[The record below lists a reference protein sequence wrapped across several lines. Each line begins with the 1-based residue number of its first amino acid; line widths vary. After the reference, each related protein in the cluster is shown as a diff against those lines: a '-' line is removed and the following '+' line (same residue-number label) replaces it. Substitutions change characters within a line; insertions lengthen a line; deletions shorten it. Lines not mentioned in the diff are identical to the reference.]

1 MPDLLHEKQFKGP
14 VIGIDEAGR
23 GPWAGPLTVSA
34 IWLATSDAAG
44 LPDGIDDSKKLNPER
59 RAQLA
64 ELLCKQPFFH
74 HTVSID
80 VSTIDQI
87 GILQAT
93 FRGMKQAA
101 AGLMKTL
108 VRVGLPTP
116 VHALIDG
123 NLLPPEMPLPAT
135 ALVKGDNRSLSI
147 AAASILA
154 KVSRDNVMVELH
166 KVYPHYSWDRN
177 MGYGT
182 KAHVAGLEKHG
193 VSPYHR
199 HSFKPIRRYL
209 DVAAS

>member
-1 MPDLLHEKQFKGP
+1 MPDLLHEQQFKGP
-14 VIGIDEAGR
+14 VIGVDEAGR
-23 GPWAGPLTVSA
+23 GPWAGPVTVSA

-44 LPDGIDDSKKLNPER
+44 LPDGIDDSKKLKPER

-64 ELLCKQPFFH
+64 EILREPPFFH
-74 HTVSID
+74 YTVSID
-80 VSTIDQI
+80 VTTIDQI

-93 FRGMKQAA
+93 FRGMVKAA

-108 VRVGLPTP
+108 GEVGLPIP

-135 ALVKGDNRSLSI
+135 ALVKGDTRSSSI

-154 KVSRDNVMVELH
+154 KVSRDNLMVELH
-166 KVYPHYSWDRN
+166 KFYPQYSWDRN